1 MSEETRRHA
10 GWLIIILPTVI
21 FGGASLLSLLIEP
34 GSSYHESA
42 FRRDMWRVGHAHA
55 GILLILSLLA
65 YLYVDKARLS
75 AGMKRFVRSA
85 IPLSAIFIPAA
96 FFLSVLPPDATEPNA
111 LIYLAYVGA
120 ISLVAGLIVL
130 GIGLV
135 RRTDHHSSFF
145 KESDS

>member
-75 AGMKRFVRSA
+75 AGMKRFCPFCYTVICHIYPCCILFIGITTGCNRTKCSHLFGVCGCNKFGSGIDRSWYRTCA
-85 IPLSAIFIPAA
+85 KDRS
-96 FFLSVLPPDATEPNA
+96 
-111 LIYLAYVGA
+111 
-120 ISLVAGLIVL
+120 SLVIL
-130 GIGLV
+130 
-135 RRTDHHSSFF
+135 
-145 KESDS
+145 